1 MHTKVRNFLLL
12 KNQQNIMS
20 FLIYGASGYTGK
32 LIVELFIKKGLK
44 PILAG
49 RTKSKI
55 KPLAEKYGLEY
66 LIFGLDKKE
75 EIIQNIERFHLIL
88 NCAGPFSRTAK
99 QIVEACIIAKTHY
112 LDITGEIEVF
122 EMIKSYD
129 SDAKKNGI
137 VLIPGVGFDVV
148 PTDCMAKYLS
158 TKLPDATHLEL
169 AFTSVGGSISHGTV
183 TTMIEGLG
191 NRGYKRE
198 NGVMVYK
205 PTGYKGKWIDFGR
218 LKQFAMT
225 IPWGDISTAFF
236 TTKIPN
242 IETYAGASKFAYY
255 LMKLQF
261 LFNPII
267 RTKFVKNLLQKYVD
281 NKITGPNEI
290 HFQYGK
296 SLIYGKVTNAKGE
309 TFEGKIETLE
319 GYRFTAEAS
328 VLITQKIIELK
339 EISGYKTPAGLFG
352 HELILEIEGSK
363 FI

>member
-1 MHTKVRNFLLL
+1 
-12 KNQQNIMS
+12 MS

-32 LIVELFIKKGLK
+32 LIVELSIKKGLK

-49 RTKSKI
+49 RTESKI

-66 LIFGLDKKE
+66 LVFGLNKIE
-75 EIIQNIERFHLIL
+75 EVVQNIEKFPLVL

-99 QIVEACIIAKTHY
+99 LMVEACLVAKTHY

-122 EMIKSYD
+122 ELVKSYD
-129 SDAKKNGI
+129 SQAKKNGI
-137 VLIPGVGFDVV
+137 ILMPGVGFDVV

-191 NRGYKRE
+191 NKGFSRE
-198 NGVMVYK
+198 NGVMVSK
-205 PTGYKGKWIDFGR
+205 PTGYKGKWIDFGSS
-218 LKQFAMT
+218 KQFAMT
-225 IPWGDISTAFF
+225 IPWGDISTAY
-236 TTKIPN
+236 TTTGIPN
-242 IETYAGASKFAYY
+242 IETYAGASKAAFY

-261 LFNPII
+261 LFNPIV

-281 NKITGPNEI
+281 DKIIGPNES
-290 HFQYGK
+290 HFQNGK

-309 TFEGKIETLE
+309 TFAGRIETLE
-319 GYRFTAEAS
+319 GYRLTAEAS
-328 VLITQKIIELK
+328 VLITQKMLVLEG
-339 EISGYKTPAGLFG
+339 ISGYQTPAGLFG